1 MSLEI
6 IAEIAQGYEG
16 DPKLTELLVN
26 GAIASN
32 ADSIK
37 LQLVFAD
44 ELCVPT
50 YPYFKLFRS
59 LEMDES
65 VWSKIVS
72 IVHNNEKNIY
82 FDIYGNKSLDLAI
95 KLGADGVK
103 ISTTDFY
110 NQALIKKAFK
120 NFKNVFVSIGGVP
133 IEDVDSL
140 VNDNIL
146 PNKLTLMHGFQ
157 AEPTIISDNNLARI
171 NTLKNR
177 FPNLNIGFM
186 DHSLGDSDE
195 AFYLPV
201 LALGFGISCIEKHIS
216 LDYSLKIEDY
226 VSALSI
232 DRFKFFVEKIK
243 SLKLAIGSKE
253 LILNKKEIEY
263 KNRAGKVA
271 VSKINLMKDHVI
283 RENDIEL
290 KRVSTTF
297 SKLYVKKTNDL
308 IGKILNENIKIN
320 EPFKLSNL
328 K

>member
-1 MSLEI
+1 
-6 IAEIAQGYEG
+6 
-16 DPKLTELLVN
+16 
-26 GAIASN
+26 
-32 ADSIK
+32 
-37 LQLVFAD
+37 
-44 ELCVPT
+44 
-50 YPYFKLFRS
+50 
-59 LEMDES
+59 
-65 VWSKIVS
+65 
-72 IVHNNEKNIY
+72 
-82 FDIYGNKSLDLAI
+82 
-95 KLGADGVK
+95 
-103 ISTTDFY
+103 
-110 NQALIKKAFK
+110 
-120 NFKNVFVSIGGVP
+120 
-133 IEDVDSL
+133 
-140 VNDNIL
+140 
-146 PNKLTLMHGFQ
+146 MHGFQ

-271 VSKINLMKDHVI
+271 VSKINLKKDHVI